1 MPLYARHSGQVR
13 RIANVHS
20 VTHQALVIAHS
31 TERDNTSLS
40 AVNGNSHVNL
50 QQTCIVILLTFILII
65 LRTVLFAFR
74 RTVTVQS
81 S

>member
-1 MPLYARHSGQVR
+1 VR

-31 TERDNTSLS
+31 TECDHTSLS

-50 QQTCIVILLTFILII
+50 QHTCIVILLTFVRII
-65 LRTVLFAFR
+65 LRTVLFAFSALTLLVER
-74 RTVTVQS
+74 QEEHPACKN
-81 S
+81 